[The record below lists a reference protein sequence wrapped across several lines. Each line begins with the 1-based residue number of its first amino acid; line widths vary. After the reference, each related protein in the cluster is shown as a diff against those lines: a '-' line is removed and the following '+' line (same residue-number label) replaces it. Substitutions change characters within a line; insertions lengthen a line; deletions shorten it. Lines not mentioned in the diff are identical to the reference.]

1 MSVEVQPQAQPSR
14 LKTPAGQ
21 SISKALRLAGREA
34 WAHCRDPLAE

>member
-21 SISKALRLAGREA
+21 SISKALRLASREA
-34 WAHCRDPLAE
+34 GVHQHNPLAE